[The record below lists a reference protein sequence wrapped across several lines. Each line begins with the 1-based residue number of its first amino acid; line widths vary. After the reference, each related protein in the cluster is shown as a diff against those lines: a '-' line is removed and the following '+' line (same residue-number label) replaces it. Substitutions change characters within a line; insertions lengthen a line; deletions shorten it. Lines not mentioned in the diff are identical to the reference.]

1 MVHFDEAKPK
11 NRFLSLVLTKNNWTL
26 RNSPDLWKIGLVL
39 TLRKLSKITL
49 FLDLTLRKSDLKKT
63 ALTLRIFLKVHKF
76 VKVVKV
82 LSGGCTVPLHSL
94 N

>member
-1 MVHFDEAKPK
+1 MVRFDEAKPK
-11 NRFLSLVLTKNNWTL
+11 KSVLFTGRAKNEWTL

-63 ALTLRIFLKVHKF
+63 ALTLRIFLKVRKF
-76 VKVVKV
+76 FKVVKV
-82 LSGGCTVPLHSL
+82 LPGG
-94 N
+94 